1 MAVPTVTMEVGN
13 DAVAVITISNPPVN
27 ALAVPIIHGLKEK
40 FTEAARRND
49 VKAIVLTGS
58 SEVAQYAGGSL
69 FPGQEACPRPA
80 MASPPLNASDIIGID
95 HRSHRIA
102 KFASHIVLK
111 PRIVTQA
118 GLATHPYPQLRTV
131 RKNGGAKSQLYS
143 RHDAVIQF
151 WNEEKLS

>member
-58 SEVAQYAGGSL
+58 GGRFSGG
-69 FPGQEACPRPA
+69 F
-80 MASPPLNASDIIGID
+80 DINVFEQVHKHGDI
-95 HRSHRIA
+95 S
-102 KFASHIVLK
+102 VL
-111 PRIVTQA
+111 PDVSVELVVNLIEGR
-118 GLATHPYPQLRTV
+118 LH
-131 RKNGGAKSQLYS
+131 
-143 RHDAVIQF
+143 
-151 WNEEKLS
+151 